1 MMIFMTL
8 AIGSDPAPKSLQQW
22 LAQGEM
28 LYTAA
33 LKECQ
38 TIEAQIL
45 ELESRLSARHAE
57 ANQIARLIG
66 KPPLDS
72 SRRPSAQLV
81 TAHTQDTSAR
91 NTAQIARALS
101 GATPARQPVPSREP
115 AVLPPRS

>member
-1 MMIFMTL
+1 MMVFMTL
-8 AIGSDPAPKSLQQW
+8 AISSDLAPKSLQQW
-22 LAQGEM
+22 LAQGEV

-66 KPPLDS
+66 KPPIEA
-72 SRRPSAQLV
+72 SRRLSAQLV

-91 NTAQIARALS
+91 NSAQIARALS
-101 GATPARQPVPSREP
+101 GASPVRQTVAARE
-115 AVLPPRS
+115 AAALPPRT